1 MLHTVALNSSHKK
14 SIFVCEEP
22 SLEGYIR
29 KHARQDVKRQVAV
42 CFVLEGNDGV
52 IKGYY
57 TLSSDSVDRNMIPE
71 SFQKKLPYKN
81 LPVTLLGR
89 LARDSNYKG
98 HGIGELLLADALKR
112 AHQASTSIGAWAVVT
127 DPINEKAR
135 AFYQA
140 FGFISLES
148 GRMFIPM
155 ETIKA
160 SFTDSVSFKD

>member
-1 MLHTVALNSSHKK
+1 MLHTVVLNASHKK
-14 SIFVCEEP
+14 NLFVCEEP
-22 SLEGYIR
+22 SLEGYLR
-29 KHARQDVKRQVAV
+29 KQAGQDVKRQVAV
-42 CFVLEGNDGV
+42 GFILQGEDNA

-57 TLSSDSVDRNMIPE
+57 TLSADSVDRTLIPKNL
-71 SFQKKLPYKN
+71 QKKLPYKN

-98 HGIGELLLADALKR
+98 QGIGELLLADALRR
-112 AHQASTSIGAWAVVT
+112 AYQASSSIGACAVVT

-135 AFYQA
+135 AFYES

-148 GRMFIPM
+148 GRVFITM

-160 SFTDSVSFKD
+160 SFP

>member
-1 MLHTVALNSSHKK
+1 MLHTVALNSSHKRN
-14 SIFVCEEP
+14 SFACEEP
-22 SLEGYIR
+22 SLENYI
-29 KHARQDVKRQVAV
+29 KKQAGQDVKRQVAA
-42 CFVLEGNDGV
+42 CFVLGGDEGV

-57 TLSSDSVDRNMIPE
+57 TLSADSVDRTLIPAQW
-71 SFQKKLPYKN
+71 QKKLPYKN

-98 HGIGELLLADALKR
+98 QGIGELLLADALRR
-112 AHQASTSIGAWAVVT
+112 AYQASSTIGAWAVVT

-135 AFYQA
+135 AFYES

-155 ETIKA
+155 ETIK
-160 SFTDSVSFKD
+160 VSFP

>member
-1 MLHTVALNSSHKK
+1 MLHTTALNSSHKK
-14 SIFVCEEP
+14 NLFVCEEP
-22 SLEGYIR
+22 SLENYLR
-29 KHARQDVKRQVAV
+29 KQAGQDVKRQVAA
-42 CFVLEGNDGV
+42 CFVLEGEGSS

-57 TLSSDSVDRNMIPE
+57 TLSADSVDRNLIPE
-71 SFQKKLPYKN
+71 DLRKKLPYKN

-89 LARDSNYKG
+89 LARDANYKG
-98 HGIGELLLADALKR
+98 QGIGELLLADALKR
-112 AHQASTSIGAWAVVT
+112 AYQASSSIAAWAVVT

-135 AFYQA
+135 AFYEG

-160 SFTDSVSFKD
+160 SLA

>member
-14 SIFVCEEP
+14 NFFACEEP
-22 SLEGYIR
+22 SLESYLR
-29 KHARQDVKRQVAV
+29 KQAGQDIKRQVAA
-42 CFVLEGNDGV
+42 CFVLAGEDGA

-57 TLSSDSVDRNMIPE
+57 TLSADSVDRILIPE
-71 SFQKKLPYKN
+71 NLQKKLPYKN

-89 LARDSNYKG
+89 LARDNNYKG
-98 HGIGELLLADALKR
+98 QGIGELLLADALRR
-112 AHQASTSIGAWAVVT
+112 AYQASSSIGACAVVT

-135 AFYQA
+135 AFYEV

-160 SFTDSVSFKD
+160 SFP

>member
-14 SIFVCEEP
+14 NLFVCEEP
-22 SLEGYIR
+22 SLENYLR
-29 KHARQDVKRQVAV
+29 KQAGQDVKKQIAA
-42 CFVLEGNDGV
+42 CFVLEGEDSV
-52 IKGYY
+52 VRGYY
-57 TLSSDSVDRNMIPE
+57 TLSADSVDRTLIPE
-71 SFQKKLPYKN
+71 NLQKKLPYKN

-89 LARDSNYKG
+89 LARDINYKG
-98 HGIGELLLADALKR
+98 KGIGELLLADALTR
-112 AHQASTSIGAWAVVT
+112 AYQASATIGACAVVT

-135 AFYQA
+135 AFYES

-160 SFTDSVSFKD
+160 SFS

>member
-14 SIFVCEEP
+14 NLFVCEEP
-22 SLEGYIR
+22 SLEGYLR
-29 KHARQDVKRQVAV
+29 KQAGQDVKRQVAV
-42 CFVLEGNDGV
+42 CFILEGEDNA

-57 TLSSDSVDRNMIPE
+57 TLSADSVDRTLIPE
-71 SFQKKLPYKN
+71 NLQKKLPYKN

-98 HGIGELLLADALKR
+98 QGIGELLLADALRR
-112 AHQASTSIGAWAVVT
+112 AYQASSTIGAWAVVT

-135 AFYQA
+135 AFYEG

-148 GRMFIPM
+148 GRMFITM

-160 SFTDSVSFKD
+160 SFS

>member
-1 MLHTVALNSSHKK
+1 MLHTVALDPSHKRN
-14 SIFVCEEP
+14 SFACEEP
-22 SLEGYIR
+22 SLDNYLKKQAG
-29 KHARQDVKRQVAV
+29 QDVKRQVAA
-42 CFVLEGNDGV
+42 CFVLEGDEGV

-57 TLSSDSVDRNMIPE
+57 TLSADSVDRALIPE
-71 SFQKKLPYKN
+71 QLQKKLPYKN

-89 LARDSNYKG
+89 LARDSNQKG
-98 HGIGELLLADALKR
+98 QGIGELLLADALRR
-112 AHQASTSIGAWAVVT
+112 AYQASSVIGAWAVVT

-135 AFYQA
+135 AFYER

-160 SFTDSVSFKD
+160 SFP

>member
-1 MLHTVALNSSHKK
+1 M
-14 SIFVCEEP
+14 
-22 SLEGYIR
+22 
-29 KHARQDVKRQVAV
+29 
-42 CFVLEGNDGV
+42 
-52 IKGYY
+52 
-57 TLSSDSVDRNMIPE
+57 
-71 SFQKKLPYKN
+71 PYKN

-98 HGIGELLLADALKR
+98 QSIGELLLADALRR
-112 AHQASTSIGAWAVVT
+112 AYQASSTIGACAVVT

-135 AFYQA
+135 VFYES

-160 SFTDSVSFKD
+160 SFPQ